1 MARREGIFLDPVY
14 TGKAFAGM
22 LDLMRRG
29 KSEAN
34 TPCIFLHTG
43 GAPALF
49 AYAQELQTFMDGNET
64 A

>member
-1 MARREGIFLDPVY
+1 VY

-22 LDLMRRG
+22 LDLLRRKKIERG
-29 KSEAN
+29 
-34 TPCIFLHTG
+34 TPLIFLHTG

-49 AYAQELQTFMDGNET
+49 AYTPELLNQSPS